1 MSRTISVTEWSPP
14 ATSQLADW
22 YSQADLLDSF
32 AVHVPVGLD
41 RGIRDM
47 AEAVL
52 GRPELWVKTLLFVRD
67 SAVSLL
73 GLRTSADL
81 RDASRAGD
89 HIDLFP
95 VLFAHNTEL
104 VVGEDD
110 RHLDFRISLVVQEG
124 ADGRRQLVA
133 TTAVRCHNRVGHSYL
148 AVIRPF
154 HRLVMRSRL
163 RRAAESDFVA
173 PPLPVE
179 SGA

>member
-1 MSRTISVTEWSPP
+1 VSRTISVTERSPP
-14 ATSQLADW
+14 AQSRLADW
-22 YSQADLLDSF
+22 YSKADLLDSF

-52 GRPELWVKTLLFVRD
+52 GRPELWVKALLFVRD
-67 SAVSLL
+67 WAVSLL
-73 GLRTSADL
+73 GLQTSANL

-95 VLFAHNTEL
+95 VLFADDTEL

-110 RHLDFRISLVVQEG
+110 RHLDFRISLFVQEV
-124 ADGRRQLVA
+124 ADGGRQLVA
-133 TTAVRCHNRVGHSYL
+133 TTAVRCHNRVGHAYL
-148 AVIRPF
+148 AAIRPF
-154 HRLVMRSRL
+154 HRLVIRSRL
-163 RRAAESDFVA
+163 RRAAESDFTA
-173 PPLPVE
+173 PPSPVG